1 MWVGKYQ
8 DGRDVTYDEGAAQFA
23 VGGTAV
29 TVAQVLEYD
38 AFEQI
43 QWSSA
48 ETRAWARGLGAVAP
62 AETPPQDPSTA
73 AQTSASATV
82 DAAKRGWFARL
93 PWWGKALFVLVWPI
107 SVSYGVFWMWKDKKF
122 SQVARIALTAGA
134 ALLFIVAIVNGGT
147 EDGTDSTSAKSES
160 KPVPSSPAPKEAAP
174 ATAPEPEPVPVAEK
188 PKPAPSGPTEA
199 QKKAF
204 LAFEKRI
211 YATEKPATS
220 AIKTFQASAKKF
232 DKGDAT
238 LYEVYDDVTDA
249 KDACSSVQMA
259 YWELEPPK
267 DLPEDVRDLLD
278 DALQSLSTSYMTQS
292 DAFKAF
298 GKYLDEQK
306 MSEAEKYQEKMD
318 LAQSFNLE
326 AVAKVMEA
334 REKMGIPLDAK

>member
-8 DGRDVTYDEGAAQFA
+8 DGRDVTYDESAAQFA

-48 ETRAWARGLGAVAP
+48 ETQAWARGLGAVAP
-62 AETPPQDPSTA
+62 AVTPPQDASTA
-73 AQTSASATV
+73 AQTGASASV

-93 PWWGKALFVLVWPI
+93 PWWGKTLFVLVWPI

-122 SQVARIALTAGA
+122 SQTARIALTAGA

-147 EDGTDSTSAKSES
+147 EDGSDSTAAKSEN
-160 KPVPSSPAPKEAAP
+160 KPVASAPAPTETAP
-174 ATAPEPEPVPVAEK
+174 ATA

-232 DKGDAT
+232 DAGDAT
-238 LYEVYDDVTDA
+238 LFDVYDDATDA

-259 YWELEPPK
+259 YWELDPPK

-278 DALQSLSTSYMTQS
+278 EALQSLSTSYMTQS

-298 GKYLDEQK
+298 AKYLDEQK
-306 MSEAEKYQEKMD
+306 MSEAEKYKEKMD
-318 LAQSFNLE
+318 MAQSFNLE

-334 REKMGIPLDAK
+334 KEKMGIPLDAK